1 MSSAQGN
8 ETLKQPTRRTW
19 IKWLGTTPL
28 AMLVGCSG
36 KPSAAFSGELLQPD
50 LSVGHRI
57 RDGWK
62 LPQPTGA
69 PSKHAVVIV
78 GGGIAGLSAAW
89 ELQRQGIQD
98 VVILEM
104 ESTAGGTSRSGKWEA
119 SQFPWAAHY
128 VPVPMSFNRDLLELF
143 QEMNIV
149 TDVSADGQ
157 VTVAE
162 EHLCRE
168 PEERVFHQGRWLE
181 GLYPAS
187 IQEIHSTDRQQLE
200 QFQLQMN
207 QWAQRRDEQGR
218 RAFAIPM
225 QLGTDSDPEVIQL
238 DQISMA
244 QWMTDQGY
252 DSEALRWLVDYG
264 CRDDY
269 GLTLEQTSAWAGV
282 FYFAS
287 RLSGQANSIAE
298 MESQPVMTWPQG
310 NGKIVQ
316 HLSQRFAKQIRTEH
330 AVTKITK
337 QPNGQSM
344 RVTAYDKARD
354 RMVELIAND
363 VVFAAPQFL
372 ASRLID
378 QWQQAG
384 RDATTFQ
391 YGGWVVANLLLKARP
406 SESKED
412 GLAALMAWDNVICH
426 SDSLGYVNASHQSGA
441 DHGPTVITWYHP
453 LLKDDPKLSRQTL
466 LQMTWDDWAAIV
478 LADLS
483 RAHPEIETLIQ
494 RMDIMRW
501 GHAMIQPRVGFMFG
515 KQRQQAAESLGR
527 IHFAHSDL
535 SGIALME
542 EAFARGV
549 AAARKCGAS

>member
-1 MSSAQGN
+1 
-8 ETLKQPTRRTW
+8 
-19 IKWLGTTPL
+19 
-28 AMLVGCSG
+28 MLMGCSG
-36 KPSAAFSGELLQPD
+36 NSSVTFSGSLLQPD

-62 LPQPTGA
+62 LPQPNEA

-89 ELQRQGIQD
+89 ELQRQGQHD

-104 ESTAGGTSRSGKWEA
+104 EPAPGGTSRSGKWEA
-119 SQFPWAAHY
+119 SQFPWGAHY
-128 VPVPMSFNRDLLELF
+128 VPVPMAFNRDLLDLF
-143 QEMNIV
+143 QEMKIV
-149 TDVSADGQ
+149 TEISPEGEV
-157 VTVAE
+157 VVAE

-168 PEERVFHQGRWLE
+168 PEERVFQQGRWLE
-181 GLYPAS
+181 GLYPAP
-187 IQEIHSTDRQQLE
+187 INEISSSDREQLE
-200 QFQLQMN
+200 RFQMEMN
-207 QWAQRRDEQGR
+207 RWAQRRDEQGR

-225 QLGTDSDPEVIQL
+225 QLGTDSDPDVIQL
-238 DQISMA
+238 DQQSMA
-244 QWMTDQGY
+244 QWMTEQGY

-287 RLSGQANSIAE
+287 RLSGDATSIAE

-310 NGKIVQ
+310 NGKLVQ
-316 HLSQRFAKQIRTEH
+316 HLSQRFSEQIRTQH
-330 AVTKITK
+330 AVTRIAKDSDR
-337 QPNGQSM
+337 QSL
-344 RVTAYDKARD
+344 RVTAYDTAGD
-354 RMVELIAND
+354 RTVEFLADD

-378 QWQQAG
+378 GWQQSG
-384 RDATTFQ
+384 RDTTGFQ
-391 YGGWVVANLLLKARP
+391 YGGWVVANMLLKARP
-406 SESKED
+406 SESKAD

-426 SDSLGYVNASHQSGA
+426 SDSLGYVNASHQSGL

-453 LLKDDPKLSRQTL
+453 LLQDDPKLSRQKL
-466 LQMTWDDWAAIV
+466 LQMSWDDWAEIV
-478 LADLS
+478 LEDLS
-483 RAHPEIETLIQ
+483 RAHPEIETLIE
-494 RMDIMRW
+494 RMDVMRW
-501 GHAMIQPRVGFMFG
+501 GHAMIQPRVGFIFSE
-515 KQRQQAAESLGR
+515 QRRRAAESLER

-549 AAARKCGAS
+549 AAARGCGTA